1 MNGQTV
7 RLWGI
12 FSAFVTQLP
21 SQPDIQSEAESIT
34 LPASFAVVPVLHP
47 MPRRASEGAENPVD
61 FRLPVPHII
70 LRLALTIDNTP
81 DFTRGGL
88 HGSQQDYTPLCEL
101 IQQ

>member
-1 MNGQTV
+1 M
-7 RLWGI
+7 
-12 FSAFVTQLP
+12 FSVFVTQLP

-34 LPASFAVVPVLHP
+34 LPASFAVVPVVLHP

-61 FRLPVPHII
+61 FQLPVPHLI

-81 DFTRGGL
+81 DFARGGL
-88 HGSQQDYTPLCEL
+88 HGSQEDYTPLCKL

>member
-47 MPRRASEGAENPVD
+47 MPRRASEGAGNPVD
-61 FRLPVPHII
+61 FRLPVPHLI

-81 DFTRGGL
+81 DFAHGGL
-88 HGSQQDYTPLCEL
+88 HGSQQDYTPLCKL
-101 IQQ
+101 I